1 MKKLLEDAI
10 QAEHDAMRFYK
21 KTSELVK
28 NKIARKKLANLS
40 KEEESHERNLTKMYR
55 KLFEESFTPDDKF
68 NVNPEFN
75 IIEEKDWNKVKS
87 LDIVRIA
94 LQSEIKAVEHYIK
107 MLEKANDEED
117 KKYINEL
124 IKMEKKHADIL
135 RREYDILKKQD
146 YWDNPTLENLG
157 DLRL

>member
-21 KTSELVK
+21 KISDSVK
-28 NKIARKKLANLS
+28 NKIAKKKLDKLS
-40 KEEESHERNLTKMYR
+40 REEESHERKLIKMYR
-55 KLFEESFTPDDKF
+55 KLFEESFTPEDKF

-75 IIEEKDWNKVKS
+75 IVEEKDWDKVKS
-87 LDIVRIA
+87 LDIVKIA
-94 LQSEIKAVEHYIK
+94 LQSEIKAIEHYTK
-107 MLEKANDEED
+107 MLEKTVDEED

-124 IKMEKKHADIL
+124 IKVEKYHADL
-135 RREYDILKKQD
+135 LKREYDILKKQD

>member
-55 KLFEESFTPDDKF
+55 KLFEESFTPEDKF

-75 IIEEKDWNKVKS
+75 VVEEKDWNKVKS
-87 LDIVRIA
+87 LDIVKIA
-94 LQSEIKAVEHYIK
+94 LQSEIKAIEHYTK

-146 YWDNPTLENLG
+146 YWDKPTLENLG